1 MKAIAV
7 IETDVEAVEDTD
19 QPIAPDAIERIES
32 VEEHDEWEPGQ
43 PCPECGNTELSV
55 MGLDEDKYHSED
67 GETYFVAKG
76 EAIGPETSWIC
87 PNCMT
92 ELRHLPISEIVGEL

>member
-7 IETDVEAVEDTD
+7 IETDGETVESTD
-19 QPIAPDAIERIES
+19 QPIGPNAIERIEP
-32 VEEHDEWEPGQ
+32 VESHAEWEPGQ

-55 MGLDEDKYHSED
+55 MALDEDKYHSED
-67 GETYFVAKG
+67 GETHFVAKG

-87 PNCMT
+87 PQCMT
-92 ELRHLPISEIVGEL
+92 ELHHLPISEITAEL